1 MAEKQGGEGEQ
12 GPNSASKACSQ
23 WSNFLPQATTRGT
36 ILKTW
41 VFGRHFTSKLPHAIT
56 EQGTMGN
63 VEDMLNMAREGV
75 LLNFKACKLSFGLW
89 E

>member
-1 MAEKQGGEGEQ
+1 MPQRHAPNDLTFFLRPQLEEQ
-12 GPNSASKACSQ
+12 
-23 WSNFLPQATTRGT
+23 FF
-36 ILKTW
+36 KTW

-56 EQGTMGN
+56 EQGALGS